1 MTDTDRSPHG
11 SGLGTVLLALLMAMA
26 ALILAA
32 LHLFT
37 QGFDFSLFS

>member
-1 MTDTDRSPHG
+1 MNDTDRGPQG

-32 LHLFT
+32 LLQFT
-37 QGFDFSLFS
+37 QGFDFNLFS